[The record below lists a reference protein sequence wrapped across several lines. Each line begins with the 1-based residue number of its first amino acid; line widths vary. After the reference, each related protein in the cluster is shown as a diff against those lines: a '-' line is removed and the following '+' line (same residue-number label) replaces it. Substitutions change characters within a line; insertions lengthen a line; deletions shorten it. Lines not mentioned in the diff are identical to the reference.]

1 MLKFTLVVAA
11 ILLITVAS
19 QPMPQQVNVV
29 VNGVKIPIGQ
39 PGNQGNGQEDTT
51 TKKTDFFWGN
61 HKNTTNT
68 TTTTTTTATPTTTT
82 PTTTTTRGHPIAS
95 QGIFLVYDKS
105 STPAPVAYQPRHP
118 GNPTTATPTT
128 TTTPGH
134 PQASQGVFMVY
145 DKRSTPAPVAY
156 QPRHPGKQQGVYY
169 NDKPKPQQVNVEVKV
184 NGVKI
189 PIGHPVQ

>member
-51 TKKTDFFWGN
+51 TKKTDFW
-61 HKNTTNT
+61 
-68 TTTTTTTATPTTTT
+68 TP
-82 PTTTTTRGHPIAS
+82 
-95 QGIFLVYDKS
+95 
-105 STPAPVAYQPRHP
+105 
-118 GNPTTATPTT
+118 
-128 TTTPGH
+128 TPGH
-134 PQASQGVFMVY
+134 PQASSGVFMVY

-156 QPRHPGKQQGVYY
+156 QPRHPGNQGNGQEDNY
-169 NDKPKPQQVNVEVKV
+169 KPKPQQVNVEVKV

-189 PIGHPVQ
+189 PIGHPGNKKD

>member
-1 MLKFTLVVAA
+1 MDPSPRGIPTARKIQQQKKTDFWTPTPGHPQASSGVFMVYDKRSTPAPVAY
-11 ILLITVAS
+11 
-19 QPMPQQVNVV
+19 QPRH
-29 VNGVKIPIGQ
+29 

-68 TTTTTTTATPTTTT
+68 TTTTTTAATPTTTT

-118 GNPTTATPTT
+118 GNQGNGQEDTTTKKTDFWTPT
-128 TTTPGH
+128 
-134 PQASQGVFMVY
+134 
-145 DKRSTPAPVAY
+145 
-156 QPRHPGKQQGVYY
+156 
-169 NDKPKPQQVNVEVKV
+169 
-184 NGVKI
+184 
-189 PIGHPVQ
+189 

>member
-51 TKKTDFFWGN
+51 TKKTDFW
-61 HKNTTNT
+61 
-68 TTTTTTTATPTTTT
+68 TPT
-82 PTTTTTRGHPIAS
+82 PGHPQAS
-95 QGIFLVYDKS
+95 SGVFMVYDKS